1 MVQFEDQEVLLFD
14 VEWFD
19 PMSVSV
25 KKFTLT
31 YYILDNTIQVVDD
44 STKKCFLARIFY
56 PGVTYSELVIG
67 GSINIYNR
75 LFHIV
80 NYGDLGTRM
89 FMETY
94 KRKAFLVLQ
103 PGSFSSVG
111 TVLSLLS
118 KHKLYTLNFKSVV
131 VKKSFENDY
140 GIIKG
145 YNILIETSTEAH
157 KTPDVIYENLQN
169 DIISAGI
176 SAYALTVIPKGEKEE
191 SSEERQSYFSN
202 GTIPSAATFPKPI
215 ISEKKESISQV
226 TLGLIK
232 PHVLKEGNCGAMI
245 QDIITA
251 GFELQHLQLIRMDGR
266 TVNEAFLVY
275 KDVLPLYR
283 ETLEHL
289 LEGPVMAIQ
298 IINNRESNEN
308 IVEKFRDFC
317 GPYIAEVAQVLE
329 PESLR
334 GKYSW
339 NDAKNAI
346 HCTDLA
352 EDGTLECRYFFN
364 LLQDA

>member
-44 STKKCFLARIFY
+44 STKKGFLARIFY
-56 PGVTYSELVIG
+56 PGVTYAELVVG

-89 FMETY
+89 FMESY

-111 TVLSLLS
+111 TVLKLLS

-131 VKKSFENDY
+131 VKKDFANDY
-140 GIIKG
+140 GIMKG
-145 YNILIETSTEAH
+145 YNILVETSTEAH
-157 KTPDVIYENLQN
+157 KTPDKIYENLQN

-176 SAYALTVIPKGEKEE
+176 SNYALTIIPKGEKEE
-191 SSEERQSYFSN
+191 TYEERQSYFAN
-202 GTIPSAATFPKPI
+202 NVIPSAASFPKPI
-215 ISEKKESISQV
+215 VEKQESISQV

-245 QDIITA
+245 QDIINA
-251 GFELQHLQLIRMDGR
+251 GFEIQHLQLIRMDGR

-298 IINNRESNEN
+298 IINKKGSTEN
-308 IVEKFRDFC
+308 VVERFRDFC

-346 HCTDLA
+346 HCTDLP